1 MARGKKNRHA
11 GAKRA
16 PGVEPKSNVK
26 SQRQPEPESSAGV
39 PRGALLGLAA
49 LLAVSA
55 VVAFLLLGD
64 GGDATEEQASDASE
78 LAVPWI
84 DPNGQ
89 DPIVGALDVNP
100 ADDSIWMSTNTGLF
114 KIAEGSEEPEQVT
127 GSARDR

>member
-1 MARGKKNRHA
+1 M
-11 GAKRA
+11 
-16 PGVEPKSNVK
+16 EPKPVQ
-26 SQRQPEPESSAGV
+26 SQRRPEPESSAGV

-64 GGDATEEQASDASE
+64 GGDATEDQASDASG

-89 DPIVGALDVNP
+89 DPVVGALDVNP
-100 ADDSIWMSTNTGLF
+100 GRRLDLDVDQHW
-114 KIAEGSEEPEQVT
+114 PVQ
-127 GSARDR
+127 DRRRRRAAGAGHGRAGDR